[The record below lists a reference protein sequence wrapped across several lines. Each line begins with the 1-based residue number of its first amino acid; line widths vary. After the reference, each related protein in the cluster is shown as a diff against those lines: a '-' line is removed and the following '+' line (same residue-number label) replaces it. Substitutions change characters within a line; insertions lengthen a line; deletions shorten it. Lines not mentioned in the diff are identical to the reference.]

1 MECPQSEHGLLSWE
15 IVGFSSCSSGGQKR
29 DGCVLFLT
37 TFHISASVLID
48 VRASK
53 DLQDNSVQ
61 SPYFIDEK
69 TALQRLRLNDF
80 SVHK

>member
-1 MECPQSEHGLLSWE
+1 MSFCSCAGCA
-15 IVGFSSCSSGGQKR
+15 VGGEKR
-29 DGCVLFLT
+29 DGHALFLT
-37 TFHISASVLID
+37 IFHIGASILRD
-48 VRASK
+48 VRVSK
-53 DLQDNSVQ
+53 DLQDNSIQ